1 MRILPQPGMLVIRR
15 AADAGGYW
23 VIERVGEDI
32 PLGTGIHADFKKGDE
47 ILCMTPEPG
56 IPVPFDHNLR
66 LIGWR
71 EIAAKIE
78 DDHEKTR

>member
-15 AADAGGYW
+15 VSDGLYW
-23 VIERVGEDI
+23 IIERVGADV
-32 PLGTGIHADFKKGDE
+32 PSGTGMFPEFKKGDE
-47 ILCMTPEPG
+47 IICMTPEPG
-56 IPVPFDHNLR
+56 ISVPFDSNLR

-78 DDHEKTR
+78 PEPERAA